1 MDVLRLYDPDRRP
14 SNWSDLI
21 DATALVAFASDA
33 DTGTPTDTNG
43 ARFESPGDATCLV
56 FDSLADA
63 RQYCETRVAE
73 QPALRFDIFDARG
86 RVEEPLLVIVH
97 RGRSATPEGS
107 SRAMFWRRCAAIAL
121 IGAAGPLAW
130 YDHWASDGT
139 LVLPTF
145 LGISMAVAG
154 VRLLFMNLVVRES
167 DRARRERLGRYEPP
181 HAG

>member
-14 SNWSDLI
+14 PNWSDLI

-33 DTGTPTDTNG
+33 DTGTPTDARG
-43 ARFESPGDATCLV
+43 APFEAAAAATCLV

-63 RQYCETRVAE
+63 RQYCEARVAE

-97 RGRSATPEGS
+97 PGRSPTPEGS
-107 SRAMFWRRCAAIAL
+107 SRAVFWRRCAAIAL
-121 IGAAGPLAW
+121 IGAAGPLVW
-130 YDHWASDGT
+130 YDYWSSDGT
-139 LVLPTF
+139 MVLPTF

-154 VRLLFMNLVVRES
+154 LRLLFMNLILRES
-167 DRARRERLGRYEPP
+167 ERARRERLDRHQRPP
-181 HAG
+181 GG

>member
-14 SNWSDLI
+14 PNWSDVI
-21 DATALVAFASDA
+21 EATALVAFASDV
-33 DTGTPTDTNG
+33 DTGTPTDATG
-43 ARFESPGDATCLV
+43 ARFESAAAATCLV
-56 FDSLADA
+56 FGSLADA

-86 RVEEPLLVIVH
+86 RVEQPLLVIVH
-97 RGRSATPEGS
+97 PARWAGAEGS

-130 YDHWASDGT
+130 YDYWASDGT

-167 DRARRERLGRYEPP
+167 DRARRERLERYERPP
-181 HAG
+181 SG